1 MPVLVCVFVTF
12 CYAFLLNRCP
22 ESVIA
27 CRKRN
32 SPYNRIHLHVSD
44 SQNLTMTTM
53 QPIKRQ
59 TLTSA
64 VTESLRQ
71 RILSGEFADGQ
82 QLRQE
87 ALSNEYGVSRV
98 PVREALRQLEA
109 EGLIQIID
117 HKGALVSKLS
127 LDDVLELLEIR
138 AMLESE
144 VLRTAIP
151 CQVAADHDA
160 AEATLR
166 EFEQALA
173 TNDIRHWGELN
184 SRFHLALYRA
194 AKRPNTL
201 ALIEQLHNKTDR
213 YTRMQILFTRTMERA
228 HEEHSKLL
236 DLCRKGAADEAADF
250 LRFHILSAG
259 HALEA
264 YLQTQERR

>member
-1 MPVLVCVFVTF
+1 
-12 CYAFLLNRCP
+12 
-22 ESVIA
+22 
-27 CRKRN
+27 
-32 SPYNRIHLHVSD
+32 
-44 SQNLTMTTM
+44 MTTL

-64 VTESLRQ
+64 VTESLRR

-127 LDDVLELLEIR
+127 LEDVLELLEVR
-138 AMLESE
+138 AMLEGS
-144 VLRTAIP
+144 LLKAAIP
-151 CQVAADHDA
+151 CQTQADHDA
-160 AEATLR
+160 AQQTLR
-166 EFEQALA
+166 EFEAALHN
-173 TNDIRHWGELN
+173 NDVRHWGEIN

-213 YTRMQILFTRTMERA
+213 YTRMQILFTRGVEFGVESDGCA
-228 HEEHSKLL
+228 QWP
-236 DLCRKGAADEAADF
+236 GAVVRLDEAVAF
-250 LRFHILSAG
+250 LRVEPLNSA
-259 HALEA
+259 
-264 YLQTQERR
+264 

>member
-1 MPVLVCVFVTF
+1 L
-12 CYAFLLNRCP
+12 
-22 ESVIA
+22 
-27 CRKRN
+27 
-32 SPYNRIHLHVSD
+32 
-44 SQNLTMTTM
+44 

-117 HKGALVSKLS
+117 HKGAVVSKLS

-138 AMLESE
+138 AMLESS
-144 VLRTAIP
+144 LLAAAIP
-151 CQVAADHDA
+151 KQTRADLDA
-160 AEATLR
+160 AASTLA
-166 EFEQALA
+166 EYETALK
-173 TNDIRHWGELN
+173 TDDIRHWGELN

-194 AKRPNTL
+194 AARPNTL

-213 YTRMQILFTRTMERA
+213 YTRMQILFTHTKERA
-228 HEEHSKLL
+228 HAEHTQMLE
-236 DLCRKGAADEAADF
+236 LCRQGKVQEAAEF
-250 LRFHILSAG
+250 IRSHILSAG
-259 HALEA
+259 KALEE
-264 YLQTQERR
+264 YLLGQQR

>member
-1 MPVLVCVFVTF
+1 
-12 CYAFLLNRCP
+12 
-22 ESVIA
+22 
-27 CRKRN
+27 
-32 SPYNRIHLHVSD
+32 
-44 SQNLTMTTM
+44 MTTL

-127 LDDVLELLEIR
+127 LEDVLELLEIR
-138 AMLESE
+138 AMLEGS
-144 VLRTAIP
+144 VLKAAIP
-151 CQVAADHDA
+151 CHTRADHDLA
-160 AEATLR
+160 QQTLR
-166 EFEQALA
+166 EFEQALRN
-173 TNDIRHWGELN
+173 NDVRHWGELN

-228 HEEHSKLL
+228 HEEHSQLL
-236 DLCRKGAADEAADF
+236 ELSRQGKADEAAEF
-250 LRFHILSAG
+250 IRFHILSAG
-259 HALEA
+259 HALED
-264 YLQTQERR
+264 YLRGQSQQAALS

>member
-1 MPVLVCVFVTF
+1 
-12 CYAFLLNRCP
+12 
-22 ESVIA
+22 
-27 CRKRN
+27 
-32 SPYNRIHLHVSD
+32 
-44 SQNLTMTTM
+44 MTTL

-71 RILSGEFADGQ
+71 RILFGEFADGQ

-127 LDDVLELLEIR
+127 LDDVLELLDIR
-138 AMLESE
+138 ATLESE
-144 VLRTAIP
+144 LLRAAIP
-151 CQVAADHDA
+151 CQDAADHAA
-160 AEATLR
+160 AESTLK
-166 EFEQALA
+166 EFELALVG
-173 TNDIRHWGELN
+173 NDIRHWGELN

-194 AKRPNTL
+194 ARRPNTL

-213 YTRMQILFTRTMERA
+213 YTRMQILFTRTMEQA
-228 HEEHSKLL
+228 HQEHSKLL
-236 DLCRKGAADEAADF
+236 QLCREGKADEAADF
-250 LRFHILSAG
+250 IRVHILSAG
-259 HALEA
+259 HALET
-264 YLQTQERR
+264 YLTASERK

>member
-1 MPVLVCVFVTF
+1 
-12 CYAFLLNRCP
+12 
-22 ESVIA
+22 
-27 CRKRN
+27 
-32 SPYNRIHLHVSD
+32 
-44 SQNLTMTTM
+44 MTTM

-71 RILSGEFADGQ
+71 RILSGEFPDGQ

-127 LDDVLELLEIR
+127 LEDVLELLEIR
-138 AMLESE
+138 AMLEGS
-144 VLRTAIP
+144 VLKAAIP
-151 CQVAADHDA
+151 CHTKADHDLA
-160 AEATLR
+160 QQTLR
-166 EFEQALA
+166 EFEQALRN
-173 TNDIRHWGELN
+173 NDVRHWGELN

-236 DLCRKGAADEAADF
+236 ELSRQGKADEASEF
-250 LRFHILSAG
+250 IRFHILSAG
-259 HALEA
+259 HALED
-264 YLQTQERR
+264 YLRNQTQQNALS